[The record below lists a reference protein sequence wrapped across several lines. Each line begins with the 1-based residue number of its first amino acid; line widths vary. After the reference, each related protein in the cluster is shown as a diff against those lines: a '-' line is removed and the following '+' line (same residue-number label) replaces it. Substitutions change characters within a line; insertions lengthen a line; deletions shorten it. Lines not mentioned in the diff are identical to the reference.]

1 MRQEQWCRELWLH
14 ALDLPAASPPRE
26 EDDIR
31 SAIGPARA
39 EQASALAGTYDPLEE
54 NAEAQGRYA
63 A

>member
-1 MRQEQWCRELWLH
+1 LH